1 MTMTTRIALV
11 LALTFPLAAVAQE
24 TTTQPAETTTA
35 ASSTV
40 STTTASEAPAE
51 NLDGEKATTSSTEE
65 ADKASEEG
73 LSSHQT
79 RTQFAA
85 LLQQHPYDLATVL
98 ALDPA
103 LLLNK
108 EFVARY
114 PELEQYLAKHPEVLR
129 NPGFYVADFRGRD
142 SYRKQ
147 SILEEVIETLII
159 SATMLIIAFALAW
172 LVRTIIEQKRW
183 NRLSRTQSEVHNKIL
198 DRFATSDELLNYV
211 KSPAG
216 SKFLESAPIPL
227 RAEEPGPTRNAP
239 LSRIMWSIQLGVV
252 LAVGA
257 IGMLLVS
264 LRFEAETGQDLFAL
278 GMIAFSIGIGF
289 IASAIVSIVLSR
301 RLGIWQG
308 DAPSGGIAGEPGGM
322 R

>member
-1 MTMTTRIALV
+1 MTITTRIALA
-11 LALTFPLAAVAQE
+11 LALTLSLGGVAQE
-24 TTTQPAETTTA
+24 TTTQPVATSTA
-35 ASSTV
+35 

-51 NLDGEKATTSSTEE
+51 VVDGETSTAATSTASGEE
-65 ADKASEEG
+65 SEKPSQEG
-73 LSSHQT
+73 LSSHET
-79 RTQFAA
+79 RTQFAT

-114 PELEQYLAKHPEVLR
+114 PELERFLQAHPEVLR

-142 SYRKQ
+142 SYRER
-147 SILEEVIETLII
+147 SILEEVIETVII
-159 SATMLIIAFALAW
+159 SATMLLIAFALAW
-172 LVRTIIEQKRW
+172 IVRTIVEQKRW

-198 DRFATSDELLNYV
+198 DRFATSEELLNYV

-227 RAEEPGPTRNAP
+227 RAEEPAPSRNAP

-257 IGMLLVS
+257 VGLLLVS
-264 LRFEAETGQDLFAL
+264 LRFDAETGQDLFAL

-308 DAPSGGIAGEPGGM
+308 DAPAGGIAGEPGGM